1 MFEVEK
7 KNVTSGDGT
16 EYLRYSIS
24 GSIGIESV
32 AALKSLLLEGFSAT
46 DHLVLDWYAVED
58 VDFTALQ
65 LMCATNLYAYEQGK
79 TFELKNRFI
88 PSVLKVA
95 DQLGFMRENGCPK
108 ENRNKCLWLRA
119 ESKR

>member
-24 GSIGIESV
+24 GSIDIESV
-32 AALKSLLLEGFSAT
+32 AALKSLILEGFNAC

-58 VDFTALQ
+58 VDFSALQ
-65 LMCATNLYAYEQGK
+65 LMCATNLYAYEQNK

-88 PSVLKVA
+88 PPVLEAA
-95 DQLGFMRENGCPK
+95 DQLGFMRETGCPK
-108 ENRNKCLWLRA
+108 ENRNHCLWL
-119 ESKR
+119 KP

>member
-16 EYLRYSIS
+16 EHLHYSIS
-24 GSIGIESV
+24 GSIDIESV

-46 DHLVLDWYAVED
+46 DHLVLDWYAVEE

-65 LMCATNLYAYEQGK
+65 LMCATNLYAYEHGK

-88 PSVLKVA
+88 PPVLEMV
-95 DQLGFMRENGCPK
+95 QRLGFMRESGCSR
-108 ENRNKCLWLRA
+108 ENRNQCLWTNSA
-119 ESKR
+119 TA

>member
-16 EYLRYSIS
+16 EYLRYNIS
-24 GSIGIESV
+24 GSINIESV
-32 AALKSLLLEGFSAT
+32 AALKSLLLEGFNAC

-58 VDFTALQ
+58 IDFTALQ
-65 LMCATNLYAYEQGK
+65 LMCATNIYAHENNK

-88 PSVLKVA
+88 PAVLQAA
-95 DQLGFMRENGCPK
+95 DQLGFVRENGCSK
-108 ENRNKCLWLRA
+108 ENRGQCLWVKPA
-119 ESKR
+119 SA